1 MTYYVAGKKYEES
14 HWSVLDEEDRLCY
27 TTTARTNA
35 NAVAEFLQDPRTPHF
50 EGMKAWVADVV
61 TENRKDG

>member
-1 MTYYVAGKKYEES
+1 MIYCVAVKKYEEW
-14 HWSVLDEEDRLCY
+14 HWSVKDEEDRLCY

-35 NAVAEFLQDPRTPHF
+35 NAVAEFLSDPRTPHF
-50 EGMKAWVADVV
+50 EGMKAWIADV